1 MSVKIV
7 IKPNTYFDSVSLMS
21 ISTRANKLDGVEQ
34 AFVAMATEMNKGVLK
49 NLGLLTPELE
59 QAKNGD
65 LPKALTAILAGA
77 SLSVAGVLMQTLFH
91 NPLAGPDVLGVTSGA
106 SLGVALLTLGT
117 SSLPLWLITG
127 WGQVTAAIIGAI
139 GVLLLVIIVSIKIPQ
154 TISLLIIGMMFG
166 NFAGAIVSIL
176 QSMSNPDTLKLFITW
191 TFGSLSSV
199 GWEQMSVMAPVIAC
213 GILTAL
219 LLQKQ
224 LNILLLGKNYAN
236 GLGVS
241 VPRLRLWIILA
252 TALLAGTS
260 TAFTGPIAF
269 IGITMPHIA
278 RGLFGSPNHRII
290 LPASMLCGA
299 ITLLVCDLIS
309 QLPGMQ
315 GTLPINAVTALF
327 GSPIIVWIILR
338 NSYINK

>member
-1 MSVKIV
+1 MKHYRLFLLLIGLLVLAFLADIA
-7 IKPNTYFDSVSLMS
+7 IGSVSLS
-21 ISTRANKLDGVEQ
+21 IRDVWNTFIGSND
-34 AFVAMATEMNKGVLK
+34 
-49 NLGLLTPELE
+49 NLIYREIIL
-59 QAKNGD
+59 NHR

-77 SLSVAGVLMQTLFH
+77 SLSVAGVLNCKLCFT

-224 LNILLLGKNYAN
+224 LQHLAAGKK
-236 GLGVS
+236 LRQRIRVS

-252 TALLAGTS
+252 TALLAGNLHCFYRS
-260 TAFTGPIAF
+260 HSLYRH
-269 IGITMPHIA
+269 ITMPHVA

-290 LPASMLCGA
+290 LPTSMLCGA

>member
-1 MSVKIV
+1 MKHYRLFLLLIGLLVLAFLADIA
-7 IKPNTYFDSVSLMS
+7 IGSVSLS
-21 ISTRANKLDGVEQ
+21 IRDVWNTFIGSND
-34 AFVAMATEMNKGVLK
+34 
-49 NLGLLTPELE
+49 NLIYREIIL
-59 QAKNGD
+59 NHR

-241 VPRLRLWIILA
+241 VPRLRLWDYPGYSTPGRNLHCFYRSHSLYRHHDASRSPWLIRQPQPPHHSSSLH
-252 TALLAGTS
+252 ALWCHHTVSLRFNFPT
-260 TAFTGPIAF
+260 TRN
-269 IGITMPHIA
+269 A
-278 RGLFGSPNHRII
+278 RYPTYQRGYCL
-290 LPASMLCGA
+290 
-299 ITLLVCDLIS
+299 
-309 QLPGMQ
+309 
-315 GTLPINAVTALF
+315 
-327 GSPIIVWIILR
+327 VWIPYYRMDHTTEFI
-338 NSYINK
+338 YQ

>member
-1 MSVKIV
+1 M
-7 IKPNTYFDSVSLMS
+7 
-21 ISTRANKLDGVEQ
+21 
-34 AFVAMATEMNKGVLK
+34 K
-49 NLGLLTPELE
+49 NYPLFFLLGGLLICAFLADIAIGSVNLSLSDVWATLTGNSDNLIYHEIIL
-59 QAKNGD
+59 NHR
-65 LPKALTAILAGA
+65 LPKAITAILAGGA
-77 SLSVAGVLMQTLFH
+77 LSVAGVLMQTLFH

-117 SSLPLWLITG
+117 STLPLWLITG
-127 WGQVTAAIIGAI
+127 WVPVMAAIIGAVC
-139 GVLLLVIIVSIKIPQ
+139 VLLMVIIVSIRIPQ
-154 TISLLIIGMMFG
+154 TVSLLIIGMMFG
-166 NFAGAIVSIL
+166 YFAGAIVSIL

-199 GWEQMSVMAPVIAC
+199 AWEQRSVMAPVIAC

-241 VPRLRLWIILA
+241 VTRLRLWIILA

-269 IGITMPHIA
+269 IGITMPHVA

-290 LPASMLCGA
+290 LPGSILCGA
-299 ITLLVCDLIS
+299 ITLLICDLIS
-309 QLPGMQ
+309 QMPGMQ

-327 GSPIIVWIILR
+327 GSPVIVWIIFR
-338 NSYINK
+338 NSYLK

>member
-1 MSVKIV
+1 M
-7 IKPNTYFDSVSLMS
+7 
-21 ISTRANKLDGVEQ
+21 
-34 AFVAMATEMNKGVLK
+34 
-49 NLGLLTPELE
+49 
-59 QAKNGD
+59 
-65 LPKALTAILAGA
+65 
-77 SLSVAGVLMQTLFH
+77 LFR
-91 NPLAGPDVLGVTSGA
+91 S
-106 SLGVALLTLGT
+106 
-117 SSLPLWLITG
+117 
-127 WGQVTAAIIGAI
+127 AAIIGAI

-260 TAFTGPIAF
+260 TAFTGD
-269 IGITMPHIA
+269 
-278 RGLFGSPNHRII
+278 RKS
-290 LPASMLCGA
+290 
-299 ITLLVCDLIS
+299 V
-309 QLPGMQ
+309 
-315 GTLPINAVTALF
+315 V
-327 GSPIIVWIILR
+327 
-338 NSYINK
+338 